1 MMKSNKL
8 VVAIGFAGC
17 VAMPTHADDYAPFF
31 SSAGDIT
38 GLVESSTGHIYDRE
52 HIYPGD
58 RGFRNN
64 VYEFRVSS
72 STINLQNVVT
82 AWLFCLDENMRR
94 IGGIVNDN
102 NEIMGSRLTGNI
114 GVTSMSDKVHL
125 AYLCELPIRG
135 TDPDAT
141 VFAEDVAF
149 AEVILSDHGEPIRGT
164 VIDADGNEVEAL
176 QLQLMNRPEEDPF
189 CNGELEP
196 KRECTT
202 VGSGIVGLHRHPRD
216 NQP

>member
-1 MMKSNKL
+1 MT
-8 VVAIGFAGC
+8 AA
-17 VAMPTHADDYAPFF
+17 ADDYAPFF
-31 SSAGDIT
+31 SPSGEIT

-72 STINLQNVVT
+72 STIDLKNVVT
-82 AWLFCLDENMRR
+82 AWLFCLDADQKR
-94 IGGIVNDN
+94 IGGIVDEN
-102 NEIMGSRLTGNI
+102 NQVMGSRLTGNI
-114 GVTSMSDKVHL
+114 GVTSMRDKVHL
-125 AYLCELPIRG
+125 AFLCELPRRG

-149 AEVILSDHGEPIRGT
+149 AEVILFDHGAPVRGT
-164 VIDADGNEVEAL
+164 VVDADGNEVEAL
-176 QLQLMNRPEEDPF
+176 QLQLMNRPEDDPF

-196 KRECTT
+196 RRECVN
-202 VGSGIVGLHRHPRD
+202 VGSGIVGLHRHPES
-216 NQP
+216 N